1 LLRKRI
7 NIYSLLTFWTA
18 IGMARTRHIGKRMSQ
33 RGIRMILVNL
43 ALRFGQNVQDRHV
56 LGRQGLQLLLRE
68 LRDLE
73 RTAMRALDKGG
84 LVVVEGDDGTLIT
97 TYNLDSYDRARARD

>member
-1 LLRKRI
+1 MSRTGTC
-7 NIYSLLTFWTA
+7 S
-18 IGMARTRHIGKRMSQ
+18 GAR
-33 RGIRMILVNL
+33 V
-43 ALRFGQNVQDRHV
+43 F
-56 LGRQGLQLLLRE
+56 
-68 LRDLE
+68 RDLE